1 MFCATFVMS
10 LFILL
15 HGNNVFAASPPAA
28 PSNIFP
34 IASFDGTT
42 YMINELCATAN
53 NCMRGKVTG
62 ARIYVPKSSVNQ
74 TININIMDGC
84 DNTSNDKNVANTY
97 TQFYVKS
104 GNGVTYS
111 ADSDS
116 NCRADKSVN
125 LSFVSVAKPAPSTFD
140 QESSWGDYDVY
151 EFVGDAVGPGN
162 RDGIYYFNS
171 YQLNATSPGVL
182 IGVTSYKIPCA
193 YSVGGRYQYSC
204 PTSGYGFSAFG
215 QTPQTVA
222 KGSYGDANGGGFG
235 LFMSFKCEI
244 DMWGQI
250 EIYDL
255 DAGIYQQNLL
265 FARMVDTDSAGNIT
279 NIPDATG
286 IWLNT
291 LKSSGNDGDMFIPGD
306 IANPSGANKKDP
318 YNIGLRQKFLGGH
331 NYTLFINGLT
341 RVNTLMIRPS
351 FSRNPDGSGGS
362 DCNNDLCDNI
372 PGLQNV
378 LPAGFSDPLGSK
390 QCTKP
395 DAAPKITFTPI
406 CDVANNRFYII
417 VDTSDPDGGTS
428 TVSFSGTGIQPSPR
442 SPQTSNS
449 FIINRTNPEVAAT
462 LTASTDGVRP
472 NYFRSPQK
480 VLVGP
485 VTFVPCVYSFS
496 LTPFSS
502 DPSLDDDE
510 QPKIITSVNFS
521 TTYVSTSPSGVKG
534 ILDDQQTY
542 LIKGGKKQPPID
554 QVLLT
559 KNFLASDNIN
569 RGPFNINS
577 ALVAGDMICTIHI
590 VNHGK
595 GFVDI
600 SGNLTN
606 YKLGPQ
612 LSSPA
617 SCVTIVNKPYL
628 RTYGADVVAGGGFG
642 GNCSSTVAEVKA
654 YSKFV
659 APTGN
664 VGSGSQL
671 GVFASKDI
679 SGFLS
684 MSLANAIGSGAV
696 TNARSFSNKT
706 VAGIDLSGKFGGSN
720 LFGGNFGTKF
730 CSDDLWTDKGAL
742 KNATGAP
749 INTFANGSYLS
760 RAGKLNVGPVG
771 VSNKI
776 AIYVNGDL
784 QIDKDI
790 VFANTANWGSLNA
803 IPSIYIVVL
812 GNIYIDSSVTKLDG
826 YYVAQPKKDGSGKEI
841 AGTGRIYTC
850 ADNGKA
856 PSSSFIVSS
865 CNKKLTINGSFVAA
879 HVNFLRSNGTLR
891 TAPLGGELSS
901 SANIAESFEFSPEL
915 LLAVPAIAPINTT
928 GTYDYMVSLPPA
940 L

>member
-1 MFCATFVMS
+1 
-10 LFILL
+10 
-15 HGNNVFAASPPAA
+15 
-28 PSNIFP
+28 
-34 IASFDGTT
+34 
-42 YMINELCATAN
+42 
-53 NCMRGKVTG
+53 
-62 ARIYVPKSSVNQ
+62 
-74 TININIMDGC
+74 
-84 DNTSNDKNVANTY
+84 
-97 TQFYVKS
+97 
-104 GNGVTYS
+104 
-111 ADSDS
+111 
-116 NCRADKSVN
+116 
-125 LSFVSVAKPAPSTFD
+125 
-140 QESSWGDYDVY
+140 
-151 EFVGDAVGPGN
+151 
-162 RDGIYYFNS
+162 
-171 YQLNATSPGVL
+171 
-182 IGVTSYKIPCA
+182 
-193 YSVGGRYQYSC
+193 
-204 PTSGYGFSAFG
+204 
-215 QTPQTVA
+215 
-222 KGSYGDANGGGFG
+222 
-235 LFMSFKCEI
+235 
-244 DMWGQI
+244 
-250 EIYDL
+250 
-255 DAGIYQQNLL
+255 
-265 FARMVDTDSAGNIT
+265 
-279 NIPDATG
+279 
-286 IWLNT
+286 
-291 LKSSGNDGDMFIPGD
+291 
-306 IANPSGANKKDP
+306 
-318 YNIGLRQKFLGGH
+318 
-331 NYTLFINGLT
+331 
-341 RVNTLMIRPS
+341 
-351 FSRNPDGSGGS
+351 
-362 DCNNDLCDNI
+362 NI

-378 LPAGFSDPLGSK
+378 MPVGFSDPLGSK

-462 LTASTDGVRP
+462 LTASTDGIRP

-480 VLVGP
+480 VSVGP

-521 TTYVSTSPSGVKG
+521 TTYASTSPSGVKG
-534 ILDDQQTY
+534 ILDGQQTY

-554 QVLLT
+554 QVILT
-559 KNFLASDNIN
+559 KIFLASDNIN

-600 SGNLTN
+600 SGNITN

-696 TNARSFSNKT
+696 TNARSFANKT
-706 VAGIDLSGKFGGSN
+706 IAGNDLSGKFGLSN

-760 RAGKLNVGPVG
+760 SARKLNVGPVG

-790 VFANTANWGSLNA
+790 VFANTANWGSINA

-879 HVNFLRSNGTLR
+879 RVNFLRSNGTLR
-891 TAPLGGELSS
+891 TAPLVGELSS